1 MALSFE
7 EFRSALLHA
16 DGRAFLGIQLTDAEA
31 QQVHGDP
38 ASAQSWYAYW
48 LSTPAAQAPPAEPTP
63 QAAPHATAPYATAPY
78 ATAPVAPLGDH
89 DLTRIAPAAPVGY
102 AAGMTYPPSLPPT
115 DTVPKKKNVGL
126 WVTLS
131 ILGALLLIAAIVVVF
146 AFTTARH
153 WTKVDVPEKPETFH
167 SEEFETG
174 RFDVAMDT
182 VNPCVLDQDWTDC
195 INAMAAQYDATCAG
209 VELTEDATSLCAD
222 YLSAIDEM
230 RALDEPGS
238 YVASLGDYGS
248 LSRTAEIDTR
258 QVSNND
264 QRDAVTHE
272 AVCYL
277 GFLGECE

>member
-1 MALSFE
+1 MILIMALSFE
-7 EFRSALLHA
+7 EFRASLVGGDAR
-16 DGRAFLGIQLTDAEA
+16 GRLGIQLTDAEA
-31 QQVHGDP
+31 QQVHDDP
-38 ASAQSWYAYW
+38 ASAQSWYSYW
-48 LSTPAAQAPPAEPTP
+48 LSTPAAAAVP
-63 QAAPHATAPYATAPY
+63 AAPQVPPVPTAPA
-78 ATAPVAPLGDH
+78 GDH
-89 DLTRIAPAAPVGY
+89 DLTRVMPAASVAY
-102 AAGMTYPPSLPPT
+102 AGAAPSP
-115 DTVPKKKNVGL
+115 DTAPKKKNVGL

-146 AFTTARH
+146 AFSTARH

-182 VNPCVLDQDWTDC
+182 VNPCVVDQDWTDC
-195 INAMAAQYDATCAG
+195 INAMQAQYDANCAG
-209 VELTEDATSLCAD
+209 VELTESATSLCAD

-238 YVASLGDYGS
+238 YVATLGDYGG

-258 QVSNND
+258 EVSNND
-264 QRDAVTHE
+264 QQDAVTHE

>member
-7 EFRSALLHA
+7 EFRASLVSA
-16 DGRAFLGIQLTDAEA
+16 DGRGRLGIQLTDAEA
-31 QQVHGDP
+31 QQVHADP

-48 LSTPAAQAPPAEPTP
+48 LSTPAAAAAVP
-63 QAAPHATAPYATAPY
+63 AAPQVPPVPTAPA
-78 ATAPVAPLGDH
+78 GDH
-89 DLTRIAPAAPVGY
+89 DLTRIMPAAPVAY
-102 AAGMTYPPSLPPT
+102 AAASPYPSALPPT
-115 DTVPKKKNVGL
+115 SAAETPKKKNVGL
-126 WVTLS
+126 WVSLS

-146 AFTTARH
+146 AFSTARH

-182 VNPCVLDQDWTDC
+182 VNPCVVDQDWTDC
-195 INAMAAQYDATCAG
+195 INAMQAQYDANCAG
-209 VELTEDATSLCAD
+209 VELTESATSLCAD

-238 YVASLGDYGS
+238 YVATLGDYGS

-258 QVSNND
+258 EVSNND
-264 QRDAVTHE
+264 QQDAVTHE

>member
-7 EFRSALLHA
+7 EFRTALSHPE
-16 DGRAFLGIQLTDAEA
+16 GRAFLGLPLTDAEA
-31 QQVHGDP
+31 QQVHSDP
-38 ASAQSWYAYW
+38 ASAQGWYTYW
-48 LSTPAAQAPPAEPTP
+48 LTTPAAQPPPAS
-63 QAAPHATAPYATAPY
+63 PHDP
-78 ATAPVAPLGDH
+78 APVAPLGDH
-89 DLTRIAPAAPVGY
+89 DLTRLAPSAAGGY
-102 AAGMTYPPSLPPT
+102 AAGATFPAALPPT

-182 VNPCVLDQDWTDC
+182 ANPCVVNQDWTDC
-195 INAMAAQYDATCAG
+195 ISAMQSQYDATCAG
-209 VELTEDATSLCAD
+209 VELTEAGTALCAD
-222 YLSAIDEM
+222 YLAAIDEM

-238 YVASLGDYGS
+238 YVASLGDYGN
-248 LSRTAEIDTR
+248 LSRTAEVDTR

-277 GFLGECE
+277 GFIGECE

>member
-1 MALSFE
+1 MILIMALSFDD
-7 EFRSALLHA
+7 FRAALLHP
-16 DGRAFLGIQLTDAEA
+16 DGRAFLGVQLSDAEA
-31 QQVHGDP
+31 RQVHDDP
-38 ASAQSWYAYW
+38 TSVQSWYTYW
-48 LSTPAAQAPPAEPTP
+48 LTTPAAQPP
-63 QAAPHATAPYATAPY
+63 ATAPL
-78 ATAPVAPLGDH
+78 APLGGH
-89 DLTRIAPAAPVGY
+89 DLTVIAPAAAGGY
-102 AAGMTYPPSLPPT
+102 AAATFPSALASVDTPPERR
-115 DTVPKKKNVGL
+115 NVGL
-126 WVTLS
+126 WITLS
-131 ILGALLLIAAIVVVF
+131 ILGALLLIAAIVVAF
-146 AFTTARH
+146 AFATARH

-182 VNPCVLDQDWTDC
+182 VNPCVVDQDWTDC
-195 INAMAAQYDATCAG
+195 IDAMQSQYDAACAG
-209 VELTEDATSLCAD
+209 VELTEAATSLCTE
-222 YLSAIDEM
+222 YRSAIDEM

-264 QRDAVTHE
+264 QQDAVTHE